1 VSGRSKGTP
10 DVEPQLT
17 AALTVPPTAPERLA
31 ALEAERDRERAAIQ
45 ELEADLRTAAGG
57 RPVMDAAERFR
68 RTVALAFGL
77 AAAIVGGLIA
87 LLFGL
92 RQ

>member
-1 VSGRSKGTP
+1 MSGKADGRSE
-10 DVEPQLT
+10 VELG
-17 AALTVPPTAPERLA
+17 LTVPPTAAERLA

-45 ELEADLRTAAGG
+45 ELEANLRKAGGG

-77 AAAIVGGLIA
+77 AAVIVGGLIA
-87 LLFGL
+87 LLVGL
-92 RQ
+92 PR